1 MQTKLNLLGQPICSG
16 GLTCKTLGQYRVPV
30 DLSKLFIFFY
40 IVSEDCPISGTD
52 GDLIQVPKSFPD
64 NFSTRGEFQ

>member
-40 IVSEDCPISGTD
+40 VVSEYCPILGMDGNLIQDTKIVSRQFLDE
-52 GDLIQVPKSFPD
+52 
-64 NFSTRGEFQ
+64 REFQ